1 MPATTRQMARMAP
14 ILAEPPLA
22 GMEEM
27 MERALSIFR
36 QAHKAESRVSAEQ
49 LKEFKIC
56 KASLTRFS
64 RIPNMEKHFLKH
76 FVVNEQLLKLMD
88 EMFLVVVE

>member
-1 MPATTRQMARMAP
+1 MPVTTRQMQRMEP

-27 MERALSIFR
+27 MQRALDIVRF
-36 QAHKAESRVSAEQ
+36 ANKAECKVCFEQ

-64 RIPNMEKHFLKH
+64 HIPNMEKHFLKH
-76 FVVNEQLLKLMD
+76 HVVNEQLLKLMD
-88 EMFLVVVE
+88 EMFLIVE